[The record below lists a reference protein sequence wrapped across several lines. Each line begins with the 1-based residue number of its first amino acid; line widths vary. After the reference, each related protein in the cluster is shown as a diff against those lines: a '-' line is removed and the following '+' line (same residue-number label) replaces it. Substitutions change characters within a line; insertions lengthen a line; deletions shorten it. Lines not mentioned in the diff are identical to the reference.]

1 MINLTYTKKE
11 NPYIW
16 FGITIL
22 ASLVFYA
29 GIYYVNYYLWILLPI
44 IILGI
49 TKAIKILNNPKVPVL
64 KLDSNGLTVLKK
76 NEENVLYPYHEITEV
91 HIYSKLLNGY
101 IKTKDN
107 SKKIHLDTV
116 AIDIEDQKEITEII
130 TSKITYIL

>member
-22 ASLVFYA
+22 ASIVFYA
-29 GIYYVNYYLWILLPI
+29 GIYYVNYYLWVLLPI

-49 TKAIKILNNPKVPVL
+49 AKGLKTLNKPKVPVL
-64 KLDSNGLTVLKK
+64 KLDGKGLTVLKE
-76 NEENVLYPYHEITEV
+76 NEENILYPYHEITEV

-101 IKTKDN
+101 IKTKYN
-107 SKKIHLDTV
+107 SRKIHLDTV
-116 AIDIEDQKEITEII
+116 AIDMEDQKEITEII
-130 TSKITYIL
+130 TSKII